1 MEKQEAVLK
10 KETKQTQEE
19 QESKYR
25 KAAKFLILIGE
36 EEAARVLSF
45 LDPQLVEILSKEI
58 AAIPGLTAKEAFETM
73 NEFKGLFSLSSQCS
87 ASSFGGVDTAR
98 RMLHKA
104 FGDEKGESFLVKTIP
119 EAAYNPLSFLEDFSG
134 EQLFPL
140 IKNESQAVQALL
152 LSRLSAKLSA
162 SLLSQIDPK
171 KRIGVVKRMA
181 QLKET
186 SPEVLSRIASVLRN
200 KTQEIEKLEQT
211 RVDGISALTAI
222 IKSGSSS
229 FGRQLLDDLEFD
241 DPVLTRSLRKQIH
254 TFEDVVKADDKPLQ
268 EKIRL
273 MPDKDIVLL
282 LKYKSP
288 EFIEKIFSNMSAQR
302 RKEVHDEQEI
312 MGPVRKTEADRVSEE
327 FLAWFRERRE
337 SGAIT
342 LIDED
347 VII

>member
-171 KRIGVVKRMA
+171 KRIGVVKRVA
-181 QLKET
+181 QLK
-186 SPEVLSRIASVLRN
+186 I
-200 KTQEIEKLEQT
+200 
-211 RVDGISALTAI
+211 
-222 IKSGSSS
+222 
-229 FGRQLLDDLEFD
+229 GRAH
-241 DPVLTRSLRKQIH
+241 V
-254 TFEDVVKADDKPLQ
+254 
-268 EKIRL
+268 
-273 MPDKDIVLL
+273 
-282 LKYKSP
+282 
-288 EFIEKIFSNMSAQR
+288 
-302 RKEVHDEQEI
+302 
-312 MGPVRKTEADRVSEE
+312 
-327 FLAWFRERRE
+327 
-337 SGAIT
+337 
-342 LIDED
+342 
-347 VII
+347 